1 MLAHY
6 EPNSVAGAGRG
17 IASRNTAHHTTA
29 KHRITSW
36 TVPGNLF
43 AVCTHRVSATFIW
56 ELGNFHMGS
65 RRLSYGILAAFTWNL
80 GDFRLESWRLS
91 QGNSATFAWDLGDF
105 RIGSRRL
112 SRRAHGGSKVEDVV
126 QHSSPSVPGIRA
138 ISPSERGRDLSE
150 NFRRDVESSDAGG
163 VLPCT
168 AQAHTGYTIRL
179 ITSKHLIVSL
189 FIYRY
194 V

>member
-65 RRLSYGILAAFTWNL
+65 RRLSYGILATFT
-80 GDFRLESWRLS
+80 
-91 QGNSATFAWDLGDF
+91 WDLGDF
-105 RIGSRRL
+105 RMESGDFTRDLGDFRMGPRRL
-112 SRRAHGGSKVEDVV
+112 SHWISATFTARARRVQGRGCRPAQQPQRTRHPGDQSQRTWQGSE
-126 QHSSPSVPGIRA
+126 
-138 ISPSERGRDLSE
+138 
-150 NFRRDVESSDAGG
+150 
-163 VLPCT
+163 
-168 AQAHTGYTIRL
+168 
-179 ITSKHLIVSL
+179 
-189 FIYRY
+189 
-194 V
+194 